1 MVQIRIK
8 WKKSISIFI
17 LVLLFLSFWQLA
29 EKQKRE
35 TSLLTHVLE
44 MEALIPTTNELEKV
58 FQSKMHASFQS
69 REYVRVNKV
78 L

>member
-1 MVQIRIK
+1 MEKIHLYFYTCFTFFK
-8 WKKSISIFI
+8 
-17 LVLLFLSFWQLA
+17 FWQLA

>member
-1 MVQIRIK
+1 MVLIRIK

-69 REYVRVNKV
+69 RGIC
-78 L
+78 